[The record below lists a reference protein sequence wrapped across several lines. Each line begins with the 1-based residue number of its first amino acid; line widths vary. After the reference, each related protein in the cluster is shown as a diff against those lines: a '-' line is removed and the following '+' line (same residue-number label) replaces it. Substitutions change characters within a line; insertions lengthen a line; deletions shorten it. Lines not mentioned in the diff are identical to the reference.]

1 MKFLRDKVYLLVFA
15 SGIFSTCVLADRGVI
30 TEDDL
35 FAEIDYVS
43 GVTHL
48 KQDLQEVPAAVTII
62 DRRTIESSTAVDLVD
77 LFRLVPGFQVYFH
90 HGNKPGVTY
99 HSHGGEYSRRLEVK
113 IDGRSVYEP
122 LLSSVE
128 WNTLGVELDDIEY
141 IEVVRGSNT
150 SADGSNAFLASI
162 NIVTRSPLASL
173 GTDYNF
179 NYGTQGL
186 KRGIISHSSQTG
198 QLASRAS
205 IKVSEND
212 GFANIDDAA
221 ETLTLRY
228 QGLWTPTIQ
237 DSINFQIGY
246 GDTDTTIGP
255 SNYYERRWDNKYQHI
270 AWKRVTNNWSDIE
283 LSVYHNAINFVDE
296 DRPITV
302 GEVLGYWGANEDGK
316 SLDQLQDEDGE
327 GVVLTP
333 ATQEILL
340 NEPNKQKYI
349 VYPSYS
355 HFSDRWDAELRTN
368 IYRYDSLRMSLGLA
382 SRYDSL
388 RSELFVSGSG
398 KVSEN
403 SNRLYGNV
411 EWTVSDS
418 FVFNYGQVLEKRRHK
433 ASTNSY
439 RIAANYELSP
449 QHIFRV
455 ASSQSYRQPSLLE
468 ANQSST
474 YYYNDIVMNTPVRAD
489 MGIEKE
495 RLISRE
501 IGYLGSFQDENLS
514 LDVRLF
520 EEHLTDLIGERREP
534 FIGETQDKINILDNI
549 ENLDLRGIE
558 WQLQY
563 KPSNSLMI
571 NFNHSY
577 INADGDSW
585 YGSLTPN
592 DDMPTLGVDLILSLE
607 DMVPKQMSSLLVSYQ
622 IQNGIQLSASHHY
635 QSGYKAEVGYS
646 SKLPGNSRLD
656 LKASKRW
663 HYGNNWLELSFSAQN
678 VGSDYA
684 EHYAFN
690 IFKSKY
696 IFGVKMGSN

>member
-1 MKFLRDKVYLLVFA
+1 MKSYRNIAQLLLWA
-15 SGIFSTCVLADRGVI
+15 SGFFAIGVSADNWVI

-48 KQDLQEVPAAVTII
+48 KQDLQQVPAAVTII

-77 LFRLVPGFQVYFH
+77 LFRLVPGFQVYFY

-99 HSHGGEYSRRLEVK
+99 HAHGGEYSRRLEVK

-128 WNTLGVELDDIEY
+128 WNTLGIELDDIDY
-141 IEVVRGSNT
+141 IEVVRGSNA

-173 GTDYNF
+173 GTDYNVD
-179 NYGTQGL
+179 YGTQGL

-198 QLASRAS
+198 QLASRVS
-205 IKVSEND
+205 LKVSENN
-212 GFANIDDAA
+212 GFPGIDDAA

-228 QGLWTPTIQ
+228 QGLWTPTIK

-255 SNYYERRWDNKYQHI
+255 SHYYERQWDNKYQHV

-283 LSVYHNAINFVDE
+283 LSVYHNAINFIDE

-302 GEVLGYWGANEDGK
+302 GEVLGYWGANENGE
-316 SLDQLQDEDGE
+316 SLDGD
-327 GVVLTP
+327 VVLTP

-340 NEPNKQKYI
+340 NEPNKQKFI
-349 VYPSYS
+349 VHPSYS
-355 HFSDRWDAELRTN
+355 HFSDRWDAELRAN
-368 IYRYDSLRMSLGLA
+368 IYQADDLRMSFGVA

-388 RSELFVSGSG
+388 RSGLFLGKEG

-403 SNRLYGNV
+403 SRRLYGNL
-411 EWTVSDS
+411 EWTASDNL
-418 FVFNYGQVLEKRRHK
+418 VLNYGQVIEKRRHK
-433 ASTNSY
+433 ASTNSF
-439 RIAANYELSP
+439 RVAANYVLSP
-449 QHIFRV
+449 QHNFRI
-455 ASSQSYRQPSLLE
+455 ASSQSFRQPSLLE
-468 ANQSST
+468 GNQNSS
-474 YYYNDIVMNTPVRAD
+474 YYYEDIVMNIRVEAD
-489 MGIEKE
+489 DDIVKE

-501 IGYLGSFQDENLS
+501 IGYLGSFLNKNLS
-514 LDVRLF
+514 LDVRIF
-520 EEHLTDLIGERREP
+520 EEHLSDLIGERREP
-534 FIGETQDKINILDNI
+534 FNGETQDKIHILDNV

-563 KPSNSLMI
+563 RPSNSFMI
-571 NFNHSY
+571 NVNHSL

-592 DDMPTLGVDLILSLE
+592 DDRPTPGVDIILPLE
-607 DMVPKQMSSLLVSYQ
+607 DMVPKQSSNLLVSYQ
-622 IQNGIQLSASHHY
+622 MENGIQLSASNHY
-635 QSGYKAEVGYS
+635 QSGYKAKVGHP
-646 SKLPGNSRLD
+646 SKPSGNSRLD

-663 HYGNNWLELSFSAQN
+663 HYGNNWLELSFAAQN

-684 EHYAFN
+684 EYHAFN

-696 IFGVKMGSN
+696 ILGFKMGSN

>member
-1 MKFLRDKVYLLVFA
+1 MRLFRNKAYLLVLA
-15 SGIFSTCVLADRGVI
+15 SGIFSTCVLADHGVI

-35 FAEIDYVS
+35 FAEIDHVS

-48 KQDLQEVPAAVTII
+48 KQDLQQVPAAVTII

-77 LFRLVPGFQVYFH
+77 LFRFVPGFQVYFH
-90 HGNKPGVTY
+90 HANKPGVGY
-99 HSHGGEYSRRLEVK
+99 HAPGGEYSRRLEVK

-128 WNTLGVELDDIEY
+128 WNTLGIELDDIDY

-162 NIVTRSPLASL
+162 NIVTRSPLADL
-173 GTDYNF
+173 GAEYSI
-179 NYGTQGL
+179 NYGTQGS
-186 KRGIISHSSQTG
+186 KRGAISYSSQLG

-228 QGLWTPTIQ
+228 QGLWTPTIK

-270 AWKRVTNNWSDIE
+270 SWKRVTNDWSDIE
-283 LSVYHNAINFVDE
+283 LSVYHNAIDFVDE

-302 GEVLGYWGANEDGK
+302 GEVLGYWGANENGE
-316 SLDQLQDEDGE
+316 SLDGD
-327 GVVLTP
+327 VVLTP
-333 ATQEILL
+333 ATQEILMV
-340 NEPNKQKYI
+340 EPNKERYI
-349 VYPSYS
+349 VEPTYAHY
-355 HFSDRWDAELRTN
+355 SDRWDAELRTN
-368 IYRYDSLRMSLGLA
+368 IYRYDSLRVSMGIA
-382 SRYDSL
+382 SRHDSL
-388 RSELFVSGSG
+388 RSELFVTGSG

-403 SNRLYGNV
+403 SNRLYGNF

-418 FVFNYGQVLEKRRHK
+418 LVFNYGQVLEKRRHK
-433 ASTNSY
+433 AGTNSH

-501 IGYLGSFQDENLS
+501 IGYLGAFQDENIS
-514 LDVRLF
+514 LDIRIF

-534 FIGETQDKINILDNI
+534 FTGETQDKINIIDNI
-549 ENLDLRGIE
+549 EDLDLRGIE

-563 KPSNSLMI
+563 RPSNSLMI
-571 NFNHSY
+571 NFNQSY

-592 DDMPTLGVDLILSLE
+592 DDMPTPGVDLILPLE
-607 DMVPKQMSSLLVSYQ
+607 DMVPKQMRNLLISYK
-622 IQNGIQLSASHHY
+622 IQNGVQLSASHHY
-635 QSGYKAEVGYS
+635 QSGYKAKVS
-646 SKLPGNSRLD
+646 DPSKLPGNSRLD

-663 HYGNNWLELSFSAQN
+663 YYGNNWLEASFTAQN
-678 VGSDYA
+678 AGSDYS
-684 EHYAFN
+684 EHHVFN

-696 IFGVKMGSN
+696 IFGIKMGSN

>member
-15 SGIFSTCVLADRGVI
+15 SGIFTTCVLADRGVI

-283 LSVYHNAINFVDE
+283 FSVYHNAINFVDE

-327 GVVLTP
+327 GAVLTP

-411 EWTVSDS
+411 EWTVTDS
-418 FVFNYGQVLEKRRHK
+418 LVFNYGQVLEKRRHK

-592 DDMPTLGVDLILSLE
+592 DDMPTLGVDKIKSLE
-607 DMVPKQMSSLLVSYQ
+607 DMVPKQMSNLLVSYQ

-663 HYGNNWLELSFSAQN
+663 HYGNNWLELSFAAQN

-684 EHYAFN
+684 EHHAFN